1 MRYVLVTGASGDIGS
16 ACVLKLAKKG
26 YSVYCHYYQQENKIT
41 SLINDLQQLYPKQD
55 FFAIQAD
62 LSQESD
68 VNRLVDSLF
77 QLHAIVFAHGGTVY
91 KLLTDTTEA
100 EMQFLWDTHLKQP
113 IRLCQLCQSS
123 LTKQSSSQIVF
134 ISSVYG
140 LIGSSMEVMYS
151 TVKGAQISFVKAYA
165 KEVASMNLT
174 VNSIAPGAV
183 ETQMNALWTEN
194 EKYELISEIPLN
206 RLAHPEE
213 IAALVTYLLS
223 EDATYMTGSVI
234 PITGGWTL

>member
-16 ACVLKLAKKG
+16 ACVLELAKKG
-26 YSVYCHYYQQENKIT
+26 YSVYCHYFRQEDKIK
-41 SLINDLQQLYPKQD
+41 SLINGLQQLYPKQD

-62 LSQESD
+62 LSQESG
-68 VNRLVDSLF
+68 VHHLVDSLF

-91 KLLTDTTEA
+91 KLLTDTTEV
-100 EMQFLWDTHLKQP
+100 EMQLLWDTHVKQP
-113 IRLCQLCQSS
+113 IKLCQLCQSF

-183 ETQMNALWTEN
+183 ETQMNALWTDE
-194 EKYELISEIPLN
+194 EKHDLISDIPLN
-206 RLAHPEE
+206 RLAQPKE
-213 IAALVTYLLS
+213 IASLVTYLLS
-223 EDATYMTGSVI
+223 ENATYITGTII
-234 PITGGWTL
+234 PLTGGWTV